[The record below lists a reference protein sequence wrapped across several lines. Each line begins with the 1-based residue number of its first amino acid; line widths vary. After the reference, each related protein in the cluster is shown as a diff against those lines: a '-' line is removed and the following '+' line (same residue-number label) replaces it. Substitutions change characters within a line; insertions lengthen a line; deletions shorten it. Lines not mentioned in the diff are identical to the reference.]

1 MSPMRFGDRFLTV
14 AGQNQRFRAA
24 RVSKRCG
31 RMKVTAFT
39 FTVAILTV
47 GCSNSTNPAS
57 APAKE
62 TSGVGSIVR
71 LDPAFDA
78 LVPPDAHIEKLAGG
92 FQFTEGPVWRPQEQ
106 HLWFSD
112 VMANVVR
119 QWSPDGKA
127 TIAIQ
132 HGGADSDGPPGVLLG
147 PNGEIADKDGA
158 VLICQHGNRRIVR
171 VSKDLQITPLVER
184 FEGKRFNSPNDLV
197 YKYDGSLYFTD
208 PPYGLAKQDDD
219 PAKELKFNGVFRL
232 ANGKLQAVIRDLTR
246 PNGIAFSPDQKIL
259 YIANS
264 DDKRKVWMRYDVG
277 DDGTV
282 SNGRVFFDVTA
293 EKEDGLPDGMKL
305 DSQGNLYCAGPGGV
319 WVFSPDG
326 KHLGTIKPPE
336 TPANCN
342 WGDDGKSLY
351 ITART
356 GLYRI
361 KLASTG
367 QRTLYQ

>member
-1 MSPMRFGDRFLTV
+1 MKTTLFAFGIAVLI
-14 AGQNQRFRAA
+14 A
-24 RVSKRCG
+24 
-31 RMKVTAFT
+31 
-39 FTVAILTV
+39 
-47 GCSNSTNPAS
+47 GCSTSTKPAS
-57 APAKE
+57 APVQE
-62 TSGVGSIVR
+62 TPAVGSIVR

-78 LVPPDAHIEKLAGG
+78 LVPRDARIEKLAGG

-112 VMANVVR
+112 VMGNAVR

-127 TIAIQ
+127 TVALQ
-132 HGGADSDGPPGVLLG
+132 HAGSDQDGAAGTLVG

-171 VSKDLQITPLVER
+171 VSKDLQITPVVER

-208 PPYGLAKQDDD
+208 PPYGLTKLDED
-219 PAKELKFNGVFRL
+219 PAKELAFNGVFRL
-232 ANGKLQAVIRDLTR
+232 ANGKLQLLIRDLTR

-264 DDKRKVWMRYDVG
+264 DDKRKVWMRYDVA
-277 DDGTV
+277 DDGTLK
-282 SNGRVFFDVTA
+282 NGRVFYDVTA

-305 DSQGNLYCAGPGGV
+305 DSNGNLYCTGPGGI
-319 WVFSPDG
+319 WVFSSDG

-361 KLASTG
+361 KLAATG
-367 QRTLYQ
+367 ERTLYQ

>member
-1 MSPMRFGDRFLTV
+1 M
-14 AGQNQRFRAA
+14 
-24 RVSKRCG
+24 
-31 RMKVTAFT
+31 MKPALPFAL
-39 FTVAILTV
+39 AILTV
-47 GCSNSTNPAS
+47 GCSTSPDPAP

-62 TSGVGSIVR
+62 AVGVGSGVGNIVR

-78 LVPPDAHIEKLAGG
+78 LVPRGAHIEKLAGG

-119 QWSPDGKA
+119 QWSANGGA
-127 TIAIQ
+127 TIALQ
-132 HGGADSDGPPGVLLG
+132 HAGADSDGAAGTLVG

-158 VLICQHGNRRIVR
+158 VLMCQHGNRRIVR
-171 VSKDLQITPLVER
+171 VSKDLRITPLVER

-197 YKYDGSLYFTD
+197 YKSDGSLYFTD

-219 PAKELKFNGVFRL
+219 PAKELRFNGVFRL
-232 ANGKLQAVIRDLTR
+232 ANGKLQVVIRDLTR

-259 YIANS
+259 YVANS
-264 DDKRKVWMRYDVG
+264 DEKHKVWMRYDVADNG
-277 DDGTV
+277 AV
-282 SNGRVFFDVTA
+282 ANGRVFFDVTS

-305 DSQGNLYCAGPGGV
+305 DSQGNLYCAGPGGI

-336 TPANCN
+336 TPANAN

-361 KLASTG
+361 KLAATG
-367 QRTLYQ
+367 ETTLYQ